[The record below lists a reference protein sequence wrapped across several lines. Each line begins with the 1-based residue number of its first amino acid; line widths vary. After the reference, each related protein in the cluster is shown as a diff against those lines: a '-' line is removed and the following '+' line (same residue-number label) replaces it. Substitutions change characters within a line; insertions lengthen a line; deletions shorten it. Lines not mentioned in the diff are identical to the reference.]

1 VLLRAVAACALVLV
15 WICAGLT
22 RCIQLEK
29 TQSGEGVALIHPKGK
44 EKACGTIFIRLK
56 AIPRLSE
63 DEIAANMQVFC
74 VHACDSIYS
83 ICAYIEYNFAPACPG
98 CT

>member
-1 VLLRAVAACALVLV
+1 MLQHAVAACALVLV
-15 WICAGLT
+15 WYYAGPT
-22 RCIQLEK
+22 RCIQLAK

-63 DEIAANMQVFC
+63 DEIAANLQVFLRARMRFN
-74 VHACDSIYS
+74 VLFLRIH
-83 ICAYIEYNFAPACPG
+83 
-98 CT
+98 

>member
-1 VLLRAVAACALVLV
+1 MQWQHAQLFLCGIARASP
-15 WICAGLT
+15 

-83 ICAYIEYNFAPACPG
+83 FCAYIEYNFAPACPG